1 MKHPI
6 FWLLVLTLVGSS
18 VAASADASADKAPSR
33 QPETFTSPIR
43 DQCQADLRK
52 DHTWRAQLEEELR
65 SKVHQAD
72 ANLMMTNKKHVVMAY
87 AALWIIVVLFVMFM
101 WIRQG
106 DLKKQIARLEQDIAA
121 AEADEA
127 KAT

>member
-6 FWLLVLTLVGSS
+6 FLLFVLMMLGAAMAAPA
-18 VAASADASADKAPSR
+18 AASADSSQKAP
-33 QPETFTSPIR
+33 PETFTSPIR
-43 DQCQADLRK
+43 GQCQDDLRK
-52 DHTWRAQLEEELR
+52 DHLWRAQLEEELR
-65 SKVHQAD
+65 SKVHQA
-72 ANLMMTNKKHVVMAY
+72 VVMAY

-121 AEADEA
+121 AEADGE